1 MRERTGFTR
10 NSFFLPSASQ
20 TNIVPDEEVLVGPK
34 QVYKS
39 FVSVDMRLLATSET
53 MSNSSQTLVE
63 NARVGAL
70 SLPWTCQVAKQ
81 KSTNSARAEYLLAVG
96 SIGLCVAISDSIVDW
111 PFSIL
116 VWASADPFFYFSG
129 SICFPF
135 ISTFTGLTKISH

>member
-39 FVSVDMRLLATSET
+39 FVSVDMRLLATSGT

-70 SLPWTCQVAKQ
+70 SLP
-81 KSTNSARAEYLLAVG
+81 
-96 SIGLCVAISDSIVDW
+96 
-111 PFSIL
+111 
-116 VWASADPFFYFSG
+116 
-129 SICFPF
+129 
-135 ISTFTGLTKISH
+135 